1 LITAADGDAASG
13 IRTAETITVLVAHE
27 SSAFCTEVEK
37 VLAQEPFTV
46 LTCNDGKEALAII
59 ERVLPQVVLVDVA
72 LPSLYGFQVCESV
85 RNNPRTSGVKL
96 VMIAAIYDKT
106 KYKRSPQSL
115 YGADDY
121 IEKHHIPDALTGMIY
136 RLVAEPEPA
145 GSVED
150 QASTHL
156 MAVIMPQQAESAE
169 LITQEGSRKALR
181 DDEVRVTDVLP
192 DRAAADVMHSDAR
205 RLARSIVSAIS
216 LYRQAEV
223 EEGIRCGTFFQLLA
237 DAISDGRALYE
248 SRIPEPVRNSTFYLD
263 EAFDDFINQKQQE
276 LICQTN

>member
-1 LITAADGDAASG
+1 MITAADGDAASG

-27 SSAFCTEVEK
+27 SSTFCVEVEK

-72 LPSLYGFQVCESV
+72 LPSLYGFQVCEAV

-145 GSVED
+145 GCVED
-150 QASTHL
+150 QASTHQ
-156 MAVIMPQQAESAE
+156 MAVIMPQPAETAE
-169 LITQEGSRKALR
+169 LIIQEGSRKVLR

-192 DRAAADVMHSDAR
+192 DRAVADAMHSKAR
-205 RLARSIVSAIS
+205 RLARSIVSDIS

-248 SRIPEPVRNSTFYLD
+248 SRIPEPVRNSTSYLD
-263 EAFDDFINQKQQE
+263 EAFTDFINQKQQE